1 MKPGPA
7 PLPSNVHMMNGNPSK
22 KPAGALRDEL
32 KPDVILPDPP
42 PHLLPEAKAEWVR
55 LGPEMIRLGLIT
67 QLDRA
72 EYAQYCQHWARWVQA
87 ELKLQELQEG
97 GLVETTPSGY
107 RQIGVWLQ
115 ISNRACEA
123 MHRSA
128 KEFGMTP
135 SARTGFTGR
144 LTPQMPLFPDAPK
157 PNTGGDSAPA
167 DPAARHFD

>member
-7 PLPSNVHMMNGNPSK
+7 AKPANLHLVNGNPSK
-22 KPAGALRDEL
+22 KSASELRDEL
-32 KPDVILPDPP
+32 KPDVVLPDPP
-42 PHLLPEAKAEWVR
+42 DHLLPEAKAEWVR

-87 ELKLQELQEG
+87 ELMLATLQDG

-144 LTPQMPLFPDAPK
+144 LTPQMPLFPDVPK
-157 PNTGGDSAPA
+157 PNGSEDKPPQT
-167 DPAARHFD
+167 AARHFD